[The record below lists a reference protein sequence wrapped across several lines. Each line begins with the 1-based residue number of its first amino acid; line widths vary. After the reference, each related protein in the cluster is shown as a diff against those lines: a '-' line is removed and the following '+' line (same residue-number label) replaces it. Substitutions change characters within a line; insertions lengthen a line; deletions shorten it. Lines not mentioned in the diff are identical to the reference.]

1 MNVIFGISGLLLFLT
16 SFILIFLLIK
26 YGRTKA
32 HLIWLFFNISVAF
45 WGLGSFFVS
54 RATNAEQAINAW
66 KFAHVGSI
74 LIAPTFFHFVCRF
87 CNLKFNKSILL
98 IYLQGLI
105 FILLAISNPHNTYLS
120 KIFLFNSIY
129 YLQSDSFLYLISVF
143 FWLSFV
149 MWGHYELYKYY
160 KKSTLIQKNQVKYL
174 FFGMIIGFSG
184 GITNFLPIF
193 GVNIFPFGNFTI
205 PIYSLIVTYAILRYR
220 LMDITV
226 VIKKALIYS
235 LSAVILTSIFVIVV
249 LVVTEYLSGLIGIS
263 SFVITVIAALI
274 IAFLFNPLKNKI
286 QSVLDRTFFIKTY
299 DYYSAI
305 QRVSQNL
312 ATMFDPKNIYNF
324 VGDMI
329 FSTLGLRNI
338 YLLSVVPGGD
348 FRVVY
353 KKYHGYGKDKENEDL
368 KIHGNTK
375 TAQFL
380 HRSNDIVIKD
390 EIIERREEVEKKTAE
405 CFVNTLKPFRGE
417 AILPVFI
424 DDKLEILCVLGE
436 KLSGNVF
443 TDEDIK
449 LLNTISHQ
457 TSIALK
463 NAKLYAEKI
472 SSERLASIGMVSA
485 TFAHEIRNPLTS
497 IKTFAQL
504 MPEKYTD
511 AEFREKF
518 SKIAIDE
525 IGRIDRLIKD
535 LMSISTK
542 NVAIPKDE
550 VDLYEL
556 VDDILDRVKVNLKL
570 GNREIKVEKLYKK
583 DKITVIGDS
592 QKLQQSFMNIINN
605 GCQAMD
611 DNGVLTVDIK
621 PNGQNIDVSITDIGK
636 GISPVEIN
644 KIFDPFYTTKDR
656 GVGLGLAISKKIVED
671 HGGTMTVESTLTK
684 GTTFTASLPA
694 LLQRLT

>member
-1 MNVIFGISGLLLFLT
+1 
-16 SFILIFLLIK
+16 
-26 YGRTKA
+26 
-32 HLIWLFFNISVAF
+32 
-45 WGLGSFFVS
+45 
-54 RATNAEQAINAW
+54 
-66 KFAHVGSI
+66 
-74 LIAPTFFHFVCRF
+74 
-87 CNLKFNKSILL
+87 
-98 IYLQGLI
+98 
-105 FILLAISNPHNTYLS
+105 
-120 KIFLFNSIY
+120 
-129 YLQSDSFLYLISVF
+129 
-143 FWLSFV
+143 

>member
-1 MNVIFGISGLLLFLT
+1 
-16 SFILIFLLIK
+16 
-26 YGRTKA
+26 
-32 HLIWLFFNISVAF
+32 
-45 WGLGSFFVS
+45 
-54 RATNAEQAINAW
+54 
-66 KFAHVGSI
+66 
-74 LIAPTFFHFVCRF
+74 
-87 CNLKFNKSILL
+87 
-98 IYLQGLI
+98 
-105 FILLAISNPHNTYLS
+105 
-120 KIFLFNSIY
+120 
-129 YLQSDSFLYLISVF
+129 
-143 FWLSFV
+143 
-149 MWGHYELYKYY
+149 
-160 KKSTLIQKNQVKYL
+160 
-174 FFGMIIGFSG
+174 MIVGFSG
-184 GITNFLPIF
+184 GITYFLPMF
-193 GVNIFPFGNFTI
+193 GIKIYPFGNFTI
-205 PIYSLIVTYAILRYR
+205 PLYSLISTYAILRYR
-220 LMDITV
+220 LMDINV

-235 LSAVILTSIFVIVV
+235 LSAGILTSFFVIVI
-249 LVVTEYLSGLIGIS
+249 LIATDFLSDLIGIS
-263 SFVITVIAALI
+263 SFTITVIAALS
-274 IAFLFNPLKNKI
+274 IAVLFNPLKNKI

-305 QRVSQNL
+305 QRISQNL

-329 FSTLGLRNI
+329 FLTLGLRNI
-338 YLLSVVPGGD
+338 CLLSVVPGGD
-348 FRVVY
+348 FQVVY
-353 KKYHGYGKDKENEDL
+353 KKHYGYDKDKENEDL
-368 KIHGNTK
+368 KIYGNTK

-380 HRSNDIVIKD
+380 QKSNDIVIKD
-390 EIIERREEVEKKTAE
+390 EIIERREEVGKKTAE
-405 CFVNTLKPFRGE
+405 CFVNTLKQFRGE

-424 DDKLEILCVLGE
+424 DDKLEILCILGE
-436 KLSGNVF
+436 KLSGNIF

-463 NAKLYAEKI
+463 NAKLYTEKI

-511 AEFREKF
+511 AEFRENF

-535 LMSISTK
+535 LMSFATK

-556 VDDILDRVKVNLKL
+556 VDDILERVKVNLKL
-570 GNREIKVEKLYKK
+570 GNRKIRVEKLYKK

-611 DNGVLTVDIK
+611 DDGVLNVDIK
-621 PNGQNIDVSITDIGK
+621 PNGMNIDVSITDTGK

-684 GTTFTASLPA
+684 GTTFIASLPV
-694 LLQRLT
+694 LLQRIT